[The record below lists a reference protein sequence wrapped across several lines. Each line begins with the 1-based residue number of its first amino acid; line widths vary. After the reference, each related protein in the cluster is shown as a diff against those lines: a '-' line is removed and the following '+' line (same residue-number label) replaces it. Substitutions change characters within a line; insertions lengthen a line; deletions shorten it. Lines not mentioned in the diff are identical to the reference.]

1 MRFISGMVN
10 VPVVTVLAIEEPEI
24 IPVIIEDN
32 TAAFAGPPRKAPNN
46 EIATLMNQ
54 LPPPAF
60 SSSAP
65 NKTKRNIMD
74 VDTPSATPKT
84 PSVCIQ

>member
-1 MRFISGMVN
+1 MVN
-10 VPVVTVLAIEEPEI
+10 VPVVTVLAMDEPEI
-24 IPVIIEDN
+24 IPVIIDDK
-32 TAAFAGPPRKAPNN
+32 TAAFAGPPRRAPRRA
-46 EIATLMNQ
+46 IATLMNQ

-60 SSSAP
+60 SSKDP
-65 NKTKRNIMD
+65 NSTNRKIIV